1 MKTEISALNTSIQY
15 HTRGLTS
22 VTTRQEGRTEAGRQ
36 AERWSEQVP
45 RLGKEVKLPLFPDAS
60 DLLSRK
66 SKGIYEQTF

>member
-1 MKTEISALNTSIQY
+1 MKTGISALNTSIQY
-15 HTRGLTS
+15 HTGGLTQCNHQ
-22 VTTRQEGRTEAGRQ
+22 TGGKDRGRQ
-36 AERWSEQVP
+36 AERWSEQVH